1 MKKTKNNEGFLSK
14 LISEVIK
21 EKLIE
26 FLINFE
32 FTYSIYYL
40 IQATVITNTYFMSKK

>member
-14 LISEVIK
+14 LISEVIR

-32 FTYSIYYL
+32 FTFSIIQL
-40 IQATVITNTYFMSKK
+40 IQATVITSTFFMSKK